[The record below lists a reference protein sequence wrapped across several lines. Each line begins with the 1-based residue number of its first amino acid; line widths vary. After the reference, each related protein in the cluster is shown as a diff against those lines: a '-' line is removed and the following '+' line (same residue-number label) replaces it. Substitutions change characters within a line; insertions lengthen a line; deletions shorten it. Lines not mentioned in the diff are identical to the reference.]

1 MPDSP
6 SQYSQVFIRLP
17 GAVCMAHLDGTE
29 LDRLWDVGDPAG
41 SEQRLRSAADQAEGV
56 AADELRTQVA
66 RALGLQ
72 QAFADAL
79 TLLDGISTDDA
90 VVQQRIALERGRVF
104 NSSGEVAPAISQFQ
118 EAYRL
123 DADAYLTLDAIHML
137 AITDKAEHQTWYE
150 RGLEIAQHS
159 QDARVRR
166 WEGSLR
172 NNYAW
177 NLADEGNLQ
186 AALQEFRQAEDWFR
200 HHGTPQQVQNAES
213 YVAEILD
220 LLGKNTGNA

>member
-1 MPDSP
+1 
-6 SQYSQVFIRLP
+6 
-17 GAVCMAHLDGTE
+17 MAYLDGTE
-29 LDRLWDVGDPAG
+29 LDRLWDFTDPAG
-41 SEQRLRSAADQAEGV
+41 SEQRLRAAVDQAEGV

-72 QAFADAL
+72 GAFAEAL

-104 NSSGEVAPAISQFQ
+104 NSSDNVAQAISHFQ

-137 AITDKAEHQTWYE
+137 AIVDKAAYGTWFE
-150 RGLEIAQHS
+150 RGLEIAQHA

-172 NNYAW
+172 NNHAW
-177 NLADEGNLQ
+177 NLADEGNLD
-186 AALQEFRQAEDWFR
+186 AALQEFREAESWFREHGTARQAEM
-200 HHGTPQQVQNAES
+200 AAS
-213 YVAEILD
+213 YIAEIEHRREEVSE
-220 LLGKNTGNA
+220 